1 MDESKSP
8 LFGIAPPCTPDQ
20 EYRRYTKLAPR
31 GYYDPADER
40 VKAVCVTNKW
50 WKGISLIEPT
60 THVYTVLLQTGALN
74 ARSVV
79 VLGAGF
85 CGQIAGLL
93 CKKLGVQ
100 RVTLIDIKEPRLEQ
114 AVGSGCA
121 DAVEIEGT
129 QMPGLN
135 PDRHDPIN
143 ALIKNTEGMYADVVF
158 DALPGLTPER
168 SRDKQG
174 TDGLAMTRNFGAQL
188 LRPGGTWIMYSASE
202 YMQIPAV

>member
-1 MDESKSP
+1 MGRKVYLLKERDKVTPADVAEAEPLSEGWVLGEFVSGTICATDLTNMNESLSHRIDPNNPKIIGHKCCFRVIDSKNKDVEKGQYIVLLGSDFHGFAEREKFLP
-8 LFGIAPPCTPDQ
+8 ILPCTPDQ

-60 THVYTVLLQTGALN
+60 THVYTALLQTGALN

-100 RVTLIDIKEPRLEQ
+100 RVTLIDITDK
-114 AVGSGCA
+114 S
-121 DAVEIEGT
+121 
-129 QMPGLN
+129 
-135 PDRHDPIN
+135 
-143 ALIKNTEGMYADVVF
+143 
-158 DALPGLTPER
+158 PE
-168 SRDKQG
+168 
-174 TDGLAMTRNFGAQL
+174 
-188 LRPGGTWIMYSASE
+188 
-202 YMQIPAV
+202 